1 MQDYQER
8 HSDMD
13 NEQKQGN
20 GQKPSNEQKPSSDFT
35 ENIEKEVNTDGS
47 TQIENAYSNLREC
60 YVSNTGH
67 TRLFTATK
75 YGKRYILK
83 CLKKDFLYTPIYQ
96 QALTKEFE
104 IGLQLEHPHICR
116 TLGLE
121 QIPELG
127 ATIVMEYIDGESL
140 QNLID
145 KKELTTQLA
154 NKLISQLMDALEYM
168 HNKQIIHRDLKPSN
182 IMVTYTNQDAKIIDF
197 GLSDSDAFYIL
208 KLPAG
213 TTGYIAPE
221 QFLPGAK
228 AEPKTDIYSLGMVI
242 ADMAKATND
251 KDMKKL
257 ADTCAVQDPSYRPKS
272 IRELRKIPLHHPR
285 EYRWVLLLSILV
297 CALACVIVLAY
308 YTRHQDSSD
317 KKHHLE
323 QTQESDCN
331 STNSNQVIDYQLWD
345 KR

>member
-8 HSDMD
+8 HSDKNNEPKMND
-13 NEQKQGN
+13 ELEQK
-20 GQKPSNEQKPSSDFT
+20 SSSDFT
-35 ENIEKEVNTDGS
+35 ENIEEEVNTDDA
-47 TQIENAYSNLREC
+47 TLIENAYSHLREC
-60 YVSNTGH
+60 YVSKTGH

-83 CLKKDFLYTPIYQ
+83 CLKKDFLYTPTYQ

-121 QIPELG
+121 QLPKLG
-127 ATIVMEYIDGESL
+127 ATIVMEYIDGETL
-140 QNLID
+140 QSLID
-145 KKELTTQLA
+145 KKNLTTTLA
-154 NKLISQLMDALEYM
+154 QKLISQLMDALEYM
-168 HNKQIIHRDLKPSN
+168 HSKQIIHRDLKPSN
-182 IMVTYTNQDAKIIDF
+182 IMVTYTNQDVKIIDF

-221 QFLPGAK
+221 QFLPEAK

-242 ADMAKATND
+242 ADMAAATQD
-251 KDMKKL
+251 KEMKKL
-257 ADTCAVQDPSYRPKS
+257 ANACAVQDPAHRPQS
-272 IRELRKIPLHHPR
+272 IRDVRYLSLHNPH
-285 EYRWVLLLSILV
+285 ESRWAFIL
-297 CALACVIVLAY
+297 AILACILAFAIGITY
-308 YTRHQDSSD
+308 YYRHQQRVHEDSYQP
-317 KKHHLE
+317 
-323 QTQESDCN
+323 QTQESD
-331 STNSNQVIDYQLWD
+331 SSATNDNQVMDYQLWD

>member
-1 MQDYQER
+1 
-8 HSDMD
+8 MD
-13 NEQKQGN
+13 NEQKQGS
-20 GQKPSNEQKPSSDFT
+20 GRKASNEQKPSSDFT
-35 ENIEKEVNTDGS
+35 ENIEKEVNTDNS
-47 TQIENAYSNLREC
+47 TQIESAYSNLREC
-60 YVSNTGH
+60 YVSKTGH

-121 QIPELG
+121 HLPELG
-127 ATIVMEYIDGESL
+127 PTIVLEYIDGETL
-140 QNLID
+140 QSLID
-145 KKELTTQLA
+145 KKSLTTSMAHQ
-154 NKLISQLMDALEYM
+154 LISQLMDALEYM
-168 HNKQIIHRDLKPSN
+168 HSKQIIHRDLKPSN
-182 IMVTYTNQDAKIIDF
+182 IMVTYTNQNVKIIDF

-242 ADMAKATND
+242 ADMAAVTQNKEMKMLAEACTVEAPSQRPENIRDVRNLSLHNPHERGWVVALAILACALVGIIALTYYARNQQNSVKEENFQSPKQESDSNATND
-251 KDMKKL
+251 
-257 ADTCAVQDPSYRPKS
+257 
-272 IRELRKIPLHHPR
+272 
-285 EYRWVLLLSILV
+285 
-297 CALACVIVLAY
+297 
-308 YTRHQDSSD
+308 
-317 KKHHLE
+317 
-323 QTQESDCN
+323 
-331 STNSNQVIDYQLWD
+331 NQVMDYQLWD

>member
-1 MQDYQER
+1 
-8 HSDMD
+8 MD
-13 NEQKQGN
+13 NEQKQGS
-20 GQKPSNEQKPSSDFT
+20 GRKASNEQKPSSDFT
-35 ENIEKEVNTDGS
+35 ENIEKEVNTDNS
-47 TQIENAYSNLREC
+47 TQIESAYSNLREC
-60 YVSNTGH
+60 YVSKTGH

-83 CLKKDFLYTPIYQ
+83 CLKKDFLYTPVYQ

-127 ATIVMEYIDGESL
+127 TTIVMEYIDGETL
-140 QNLID
+140 QSLID
-145 KKELTTQLA
+145 KKELTTEVA

-168 HNKQIIHRDLKPSN
+168 HSKQIIHRDLKPSN
-182 IMVTYTNQDAKIIDF
+182 IMVTYTSQDVKIIDF

-242 ADMAKATND
+242 ADIAKVTKD
-251 KDMKKL
+251 KDMQKL
-257 ADTCAVQDPSYRPKS
+257 SDACTVQDPSRRPES
-272 IRELRKIPLHHPR
+272 IRALRNLSLDDTHGHWLVTI
-285 EYRWVLLLSILV
+285 LSILV
-297 CALACVIVLAY
+297 FVLACVIGLTY
-308 YTRHQDSSD
+308 YARYQESSD

-323 QTQESDCN
+323 QTQENDSN
-331 STNSNQVIDYQLWD
+331 TTNSNQVIDYQQWD

>member
-1 MQDYQER
+1 
-8 HSDMD
+8 MD
-13 NEQKQGN
+13 NEQKQGS
-20 GQKPSNEQKPSSDFT
+20 GRKASNEQKHSSDFT
-35 ENIEKEVNTDGS
+35 ENIEKEVNTDNS
-47 TQIENAYSNLREC
+47 TQIESAYSNLREC
-60 YVSNTGH
+60 YVSKTGH

-83 CLKKDFLYTPIYQ
+83 CLKKDFLYTPVYQ

-127 ATIVMEYIDGESL
+127 TTIVMEYIDGETL
-140 QNLID
+140 QSLID
-145 KKELTTQLA
+145 KKELTTEVA

-168 HNKQIIHRDLKPSN
+168 HSKQIIHRDLKPSN
-182 IMVTYTNQDAKIIDF
+182 IMVTYTSQDVKIIDF

-242 ADMAKATND
+242 ADIAKVTKD
-251 KDMKKL
+251 KDMQKL
-257 ADTCAVQDPSYRPKS
+257 SDACTVQDPSRRPES
-272 IRELRKIPLHHPR
+272 IRALRNLSLDDTHGHWLVTI
-285 EYRWVLLLSILV
+285 LSILV
-297 CALACVIVLAY
+297 FVLACVIGLTY
-308 YTRHQDSSD
+308 YARYQESSD

-323 QTQESDCN
+323 QTQENDSN
-331 STNSNQVIDYQLWD
+331 TTNSNQVIDYQQWD